1 VTQAIEHGLVTIHLL
16 RIERV
21 VGNVHLNPSLWASDA
36 AAAHFYHNIV
46 LGARAASL
54 QVDDLCR

>member
-1 VTQAIEHGLVTIHLL
+1 L

-21 VGNVHLNPSLWASDA
+21 VGNVHLNPSVGASGA
-36 AAAHFYHNIV
+36 AAAHFYHNTV
-46 LGARAASL
+46 LGARGASL